1 MTTTT
6 SAIELAK
13 DLARQFA
20 TRADEADRQGQLPD
34 EDIQALKDSGYMGL
48 NIPTEFGGFGLLM
61 RDCLEAHLALSQG
74 STSTAIVAAMPMQ
87 IFGGARDD
95 NPWTD
100 EVYERLCRMVTED
113 KALVNFVASE
123 PQMGSP
129 SRGGLPATVA
139 EPTPNGDGWVVNG
152 HKTWTTGGRHLSHML
167 VRVRVGDDHGTVL
180 VLQDTPGVEWV
191 NTWSDAL
198 SLRASDSHDVYFKD
212 VVVPADHLLARQ
224 APGGPPPPPNGW
236 FPMTISAVY
245 LGAAIAARNAVIK
258 FALERV
264 PTALGKSIATLPKIQ
279 RQIGEIDIALQA
291 ATCLLL
297 DVAAQW
303 EGDADHRQRVFPRV
317 AAAKSMVTTAAGE
330 ATEKALQI
338 AGGTSITKSLPLER
352 FFRDVRAGSMQPPSG
367 DTALE
372 MVGRAAIEAWVE
384 EDKA

>member
-6 SAIELAK
+6 SAVELAK
-13 DLARQFA
+13 DLAQQFA
-20 TRADEADRQGQLPD
+20 TRADEADRLGQLPA

-48 NIPTEFGGFGLLM
+48 NIPIEFGGFGLSM
-61 RDCLEAHLALSQG
+61 RDCLEAHLELSQG

-100 EVYERLCRMVTED
+100 EVYERLCRAVTQD

-129 SRGGLPATVA
+129 SRGGLPATTA
-139 EPTPNGDGWVVNG
+139 EPTSDGDGWVVNG
-152 HKTWTTGGRHLSHML
+152 HKTWTTGGRHLTHML

-180 VLQDTPGVEWV
+180 VLQDMPGVEWV

-264 PTALGKSIATLPKIQ
+264 PTALGKPIATLPKIQ
-279 RQIGEIDIALQA
+279 RQIGEIDIGLQA

-297 DVAAQW
+297 DVASQW
-303 EGDADHRQRVFPRV
+303 EGDDDHRRHIFPRI
-317 AAAKSMVTTAAGE
+317 AAAKSMVTNVAGE

-372 MVGRAAIEAWVE
+372 MVGRAAIEQV
-384 EDKA
+384 KSNLI